1 MSWQAYIDSSLV
13 GTGAVDKAAIYSKAG
28 DSTWAI
34 SPGFQ
39 LSGPEVA
46 TICHGFD
53 NNDGLYG
60 SGIKIGGEKYFTIRA
75 DDKVIQGRKGEEGVV
90 CTRTK
95 QAVLVAHYPAGQ
107 QAGEVTKV
115 VLSLGDYLINLG
127 Y

>member
-1 MSWQAYIDSSLV
+1 MGHIFWIP
-13 GTGAVDKAAIYSKAG
+13 GTC
-28 DSTWAI
+28 
-34 SPGFQ
+34 SPFLSVTSVFANDGQ
-39 LSGPEVA
+39 LSPPEISA
-46 TICHGFD
+46 ICQGFD
-53 NNDGLYG
+53 NNDAVYG
-60 SGIKIGGEKYFTIRA
+60 SGLRIGGQKYFTIRA
-75 DDKVIQGRKGEEGVV
+75 DDRVIQGRKVHSLSDFGLTVKGDEGVV

>member
-13 GTGAVDKAAIYSKAG
+13 GTGTVDKAAIYAKAG

-39 LSGPEVA
+39 LSGPEVLA
-46 TICHGFD
+46 ICHGFD
-53 NNDGLYG
+53 NNDAVN
-60 SGIKIGGEKYFTIRA
+60 SNGIKIAGQKYITIRA
-75 DDKVIQGRKGEEGVV
+75 DDKVLQGRKGEEGVV
-90 CTRTK
+90 CTRTTK
-95 QAVLVAHYPAGQ
+95 AVLVAHYPAGQ

-115 VLSLGDYLINLG
+115 VLALGDYLSNLG

>member
-1 MSWQAYIDSSLV
+1 MGCVFWIPSTCSPFLSGSSV
-13 GTGAVDKAAIYSKAG
+13 FANGG
-28 DSTWAI
+28 
-34 SPGFQ
+34 Q
-39 LSGPEVA
+39 LSQSEIS
-46 TICHGFD
+46 TICQGFD
-53 NNDGLYG
+53 NNDAVYG
-60 SGIKIGGEKYFTIRA
+60 SGLRIGGQKYFTIRA
-75 DDKVIQGRKGEEGVV
+75 DDRVIQGRKVHSLSDSGLIVKGDEGVV

>member
-1 MSWQAYIDSSLV
+1 M
-13 GTGAVDKAAIYSKAG
+13 
-28 DSTWAI
+28 
-34 SPGFQ
+34 
-39 LSGPEVA
+39 SGPEVA

-53 NNDGLYG
+53 NNDGVYG

-75 DDKVIQGRKGEEGVV
+75 DDKVIQGRKVGVNEVRTNDRGEEGVV